1 MHVVFSLNDIIK
13 LLIRPQPRV
22 LKKSLTAEPGLI
34 CCIMDGE
41 ERSVKLPV
49 LGHHN
54 FLDFNCKQ
62 EVKKW
67 RILQKAAVVAIS
79 FLAASAAHRSPGTA

>member
-1 MHVVFSLNDIIK
+1 MVLFIAMYTRSGGYDISV
-13 LLIRPQPRV
+13 LIAVRPYLVESQ
-22 LKKSLTAEPGLI
+22 
-34 CCIMDGE
+34 IMEARLSKPTQSNGQ
-41 ERSVKLPV
+41 R
-49 LGHHN
+49 HN
-54 FLDFNCKQ
+54 FLEFNCKQ